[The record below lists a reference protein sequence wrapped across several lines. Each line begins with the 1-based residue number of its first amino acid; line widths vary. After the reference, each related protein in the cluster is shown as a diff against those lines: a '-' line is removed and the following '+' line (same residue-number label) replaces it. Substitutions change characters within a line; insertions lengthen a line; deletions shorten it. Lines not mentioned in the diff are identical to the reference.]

1 MLSKNVNNCNA
12 SKSKIYNTKEK
23 KLDNSKCKYKKLK
36 DIKPVENK
44 IIAFPN
50 NNEFKTL
57 RIKLAT
63 ANRIKNDKEQLSE
76 MYFVNKIIELYNLKS
91 DGKYLYEIRENVL
104 RTLDKVD
111 IGVIIMSDLA
121 KYLNSNYTHSFNDK
135 VYKILLNTP
144 MLMDFN
150 SIREIQAV
158 TPTKH
163 TMILN
168 DKIITPIDGKLQII
182 SKSKDIAVYNNF
194 MLDINY
200 ISKADINNAPFTKGY
215 INTSWQGELDL
226 FLTVLGLALM
236 PMADRIAGYFLLY
249 GNGKNGKSVF
259 IELLQRLIPS
269 KNIASVPLQKL
280 EAQFSRQPFI
290 NANINLVDDNKE
302 GKITN
307 SGTFKAMTSGG
318 IFDIEAKGENLVSIS
333 KPITMIISINNLPV
347 MQDNSFGA
355 IRRCYPIPFTRE
367 ITEDEAIPN
376 LVDKLYKEK
385 DIIVSMAIDK
395 LIELYN
401 NDVTELTLTEDM
413 KKLRDE
419 LFANQDIETEILN
432 DFFNMIEPVEKEETN
447 SSKNHIKTTDL
458 YFEYCNLCVNNGIS
472 PLSNKVFA
480 MKLSTYCKKNK
491 IIKQKINNING
502 YYCKINR

>member
-1 MLSKNVNNCNA
+1 ML

-111 IGVIIMSDLA
+111 IGVIIMTDLA

-163 TMILN
+163 TMVLN

-226 FLTVLGLALM
+226 FLTVFEFVVMNLGIMLS
-236 PMADRIAGYFLLY
+236 DR
-249 GNGKNGKSVF
+249 
-259 IELLQRLIPS
+259 
-269 KNIASVPLQKL
+269 
-280 EAQFSRQPFI
+280 
-290 NANINLVDDNKE
+290 KE
-302 GKITN
+302 GWVH
-307 SGTFKAMTSGG
+307 
-318 IFDIEAKGENLVSIS
+318 E
-333 KPITMIISINNLPV
+333 
-347 MQDNSFGA
+347 
-355 IRRCYPIPFTRE
+355 
-367 ITEDEAIPN
+367 
-376 LVDKLYKEK
+376 
-385 DIIVSMAIDK
+385 
-395 LIELYN
+395 
-401 NDVTELTLTEDM
+401 
-413 KKLRDE
+413 
-419 LFANQDIETEILN
+419 
-432 DFFNMIEPVEKEETN
+432 
-447 SSKNHIKTTDL
+447 
-458 YFEYCNLCVNNGIS
+458 
-472 PLSNKVFA
+472 
-480 MKLSTYCKKNK
+480 
-491 IIKQKINNING
+491 
-502 YYCKINR
+502 